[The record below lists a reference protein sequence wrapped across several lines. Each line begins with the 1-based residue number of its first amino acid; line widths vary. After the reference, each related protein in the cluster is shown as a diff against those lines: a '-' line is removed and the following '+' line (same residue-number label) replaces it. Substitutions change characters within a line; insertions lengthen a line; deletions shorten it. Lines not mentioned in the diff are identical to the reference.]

1 MLLLSYLWKMAG
13 GQYTG
18 DPRQGLYVHM
28 VLSDLSRKAFGKLSV
43 LVNHLPMETIQCHK
57 QSLMPQEVR

>member
-1 MLLLSYLWKMAG
+1 VLLLSYLWKMVG

-57 QSLMPQEVR
+57 